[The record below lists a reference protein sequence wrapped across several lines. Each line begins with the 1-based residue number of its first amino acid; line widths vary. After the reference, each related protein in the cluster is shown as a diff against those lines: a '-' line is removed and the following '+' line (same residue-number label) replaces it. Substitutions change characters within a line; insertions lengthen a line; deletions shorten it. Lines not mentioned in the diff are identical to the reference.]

1 MEQNGVCMKT
11 PLLLLHHSSP
21 VPPYEQIRLQICTLI
36 ASGQLLEGDQ
46 LPSVRQLA
54 RDLGVAP
61 NTVVRAYNELERE
74 DWVVTSTRRSV
85 SVAPHPPIST
95 QEGRRQKLE
104 QAVSE
109 FLVVVHQLGASAEEV
124 QDEIDRQIG
133 MTSKRL
139 LHNNGELTR

>member
-1 MEQNGVCMKT
+1 MEQDGVCMNT

-21 VPPYEQIRLQICTLI
+21 MPPYEQIRLQICTLI
-36 ASGQLLEGDQ
+36 ASGQLLAGDQ

-74 DWVVTSTRRSV
+74 GWVVTSTRRSV
-85 SVAPHPPIST
+85 SVAPHPPVGT

-104 QAVSE
+104 QAVTQ

-124 QDEIDRQIG
+124 QDEINRQWG
-133 MTSKRL
+133 MINKRL
-139 LHNNGELTR
+139 LRDNEELTR

>member
-1 MEQNGVCMKT
+1 MNT

-36 ASGQLLEGDQ
+36 ASGQLLTGDQ

-74 DWVVTSTRRSV
+74 GWVVTSTRRSV
-85 SVAPHPPIST
+85 SVASHPPIGT
-95 QEGRRQKLE
+95 QEERRQKLE
-104 QAVSE
+104 QAVTQ

-124 QDEIDRQIG
+124 REEIDRQSSSI
-133 MTSKRL
+133 
-139 LHNNGELTR
+139 LHHR